1 MDTERHKHTFI
12 ENGKQRGIE
21 GHIRTERQRYTEV
34 ERYKG
39 KPDRAKII
47 NIRHTETQR
56 QINRDAQM
64 HVCGSA
70 DKDMHRQKKSH
81 RKMQGD
87 ITHRDRETS
96 KHTRTYIHTYI
107 NTYINT

>member
-1 MDTERHKHTFI
+1 MDTERHRVIDTLI

-39 KPDRAKII
+39 KPDRAKIFK
-47 NIRHTETQR
+47 IRHTETQR
-56 QINRDAQM
+56 QINSM
-64 HVCGSA
+64 HVYGSA

-96 KHTRTYIHTYI
+96 KHTRTYIHTLI
-107 NTYINT
+107 HT